1 MPVGFTTSARRID
14 EHWWLWVPAQG
25 RDDGVVIARTH
36 RIDETYKSESLGQRS
51 RPLAELDDLGY
62 LAE

>member
-1 MPVGFTTSARRID
+1 MAPID
-14 EHWWLWVPAQG
+14 EHRWLWVPAQG